1 MMSWAYNFSCL
12 KNNAAKHDAKPDCKV
27 NSIFDGKKG
36 FPAPIDAKPRIAN
49 AKCVNVTANN
59 LADCVNEPVPIDDL
73 LTGAVVKVPI
83 VLAELNL
90 QINVDAII
98 DLPEPALEI
107 KEVGKNLKI
116 TQCLLLQD
124 TNMLFIKGFV
134 RKNIDYSTRGH
145 CFNKEGVCGDIR
157 HCTVDVPINCT
168 TPVLFN
174 GIEPLQPI
182 SSTSEEFS
190 YFRSNPIS
198 GPEFSEK
205 SKLLSS
211 DITEFNQISTE
222 YFNELP
228 FCELIS
234 SRIIEFNEYLN
245 PTAPHAIVLPFEEK
259 EFCSIEEKMVIFL
272 TVKVLQNRQ
281 LAVPPLAGGFK
292 CDQQPQ

>member
-1 MMSWAYNFSCL
+1 MPLTRHAS
-12 KNNAAKHDAKPDCKV
+12 DCKV
-27 NSIFDGKKG
+27 NSIFDGKK

-59 LADCVNEPVPIDDL
+59 LADCVNEPVPIDAL

-182 SSTSEEFS
+182 SSTPKNS
-190 YFRSNPIS
+190 PTS
-198 GPEFSEK
+198 GLIPFPGRNSRK
-205 SKLLSS
+205 
-211 DITEFNQISTE
+211 NQAS
-222 YFNELP
+222 
-228 FCELIS
+228 
-234 SRIIEFNEYLN
+234 
-245 PTAPHAIVLPFEEK
+245 
-259 EFCSIEEKMVIFL
+259 
-272 TVKVLQNRQ
+272 LQ
-281 LAVPPLAGGFK
+281 
-292 CDQQPQ
+292 